1 MRFTTFTVLA
11 AFAALAGC
19 SGEAPP
25 HRDAELQAELDRLEN
40 EIGKLE
46 FRVYELEQAVMAP
59 PPVEAAP
66 AADAAPAAADDTAA
80 QEGRYDL
87 TPVE

>member
-1 MRFTTFTVLA
+1 MRMTTFTVLA
-11 AFAALAGC
+11 AVAALAGC
-19 SGEAPP
+19 SADAPP

-46 FRVYELEQAVMAP
+46 FRVYELEQALM
-59 PPVEAAP
+59 AP
-66 AADAAPAAADDTAA
+66 AADAAPAADKAPPATDGATA
-80 QEGRYDL
+80 EGRYDL